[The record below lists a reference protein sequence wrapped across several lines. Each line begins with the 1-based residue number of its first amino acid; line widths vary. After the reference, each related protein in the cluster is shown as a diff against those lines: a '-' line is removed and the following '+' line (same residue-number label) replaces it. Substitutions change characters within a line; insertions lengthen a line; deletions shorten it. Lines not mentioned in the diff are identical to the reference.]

1 MGWRKQVA
9 CPETGQILLSARVT
23 PPPSPFSHPPISA
36 CLRPWSDRAQIWGY
50 FSPHRARSHS
60 HSTQQQTPAIT
71 GWNRHLKTAIIFV
84 WVGSCGV
91 SPLEILWIKMCW
103 STCTMA
109 AKYKSTLLRRPQSGF
124 ELMSENCTVLKTHR
138 HGNISKATA
147 EKCERLPR
155 SS

>member
-1 MGWRKQVA
+1 MHGFKHSWLKLRFEDRTTIFSRLPLSISSLHFFFLDKLTNLISASAEPVGWRKQVA

-23 PPPSPFSHPPISA
+23 PPPSPFSHPPVSA

-91 SPLEILWIKMCW
+91 SPLEIL
-103 STCTMA
+103 
-109 AKYKSTLLRRPQSGF
+109 
-124 ELMSENCTVLKTHR
+124 
-138 HGNISKATA
+138 
-147 EKCERLPR
+147 
-155 SS
+155 